1 MFRIV
6 TAYAKNSKLANIH
19 PYEKAAFCIIPILII
34 GFTRSIL
41 MPAINI
47 LVFIALHIIS
57 KNPLKLVLKFV
68 LGILGFALMS
78 SVTFVFDYGIG
89 YCLIVLLKCLSGG
102 LAVTYLAFTTPIDDL
117 LYVISKNENLRD
129 ICDIAKSMQ
138 RFLILI
144 EDEFF
149 ILHSAVKARGGFDDF
164 KSKVLNSGKVAG
176 LLFINTFRR
185 WKEIKEAINSRCYRG
200 HTCYFHKNF
209 SSSTKRR
216 FAIFLYNL
224 ILLIIC
230 VYKEW

>member
-6 TAYAKNSKLANIH
+6 TAYAKNSKLINIH
-19 PYEKAAFCIIPILII
+19 PYEKVAFCLIPILTI

-41 MPAINI
+41 PPVINI
-47 LVFIALHIIS
+47 LVFTALHIIS

-68 LGILGFALMS
+68 LGILGFAFIS
-78 SVTFVFDYGIG
+78 SITFVFDYGIG
-89 YCLIVLLKCLSGG
+89 YCLLVLLKCLSGG
-102 LAVTYLAFTTPIDDL
+102 LAVTFLAFTTPIDDL
-117 LYVISKNENLRD
+117 LYVLSKKDSLRD
-129 ICDIAKSMQ
+129 ICDITKSME
-138 RFLILI
+138 RFIILI
-144 EDEFF
+144 EDEFI

-164 KSKVLNSGKVAG
+164 KSKAINSGKVAG

-200 HTCYFHKNF
+200 YTCYFHKNF
-209 SSSTKRR
+209 SSSTKRKL
-216 FAIFLYNL
+216 AIFLYNL